1 MLTLAPGRRRQPTDV
16 VSPRHGNGS
25 VAVGPP
31 DHARFGQISTSLR
44 SGLMAAPASKT
55 EAIEAAVRAY
65 LSADSTARLRALAG
79 GIEIVDVSAEMRP
92 RDRST

>member
-1 MLTLAPGRRRQPTDV
+1 
-16 VSPRHGNGS
+16 
-25 VAVGPP
+25 
-31 DHARFGQISTSLR
+31 
-44 SGLMAAPASKT
+44 MAAPASKT